1 MMKTTSFGRS
11 AKPALVLV
19 LPLIEAD
26 RVLRPLALLPH
37 WDMGRGLVISVL
49 LSL

>member
-1 MMKTTSFGRS
+1 MMKTTSLEKS

-19 LPLIEAD
+19 LPLLEVD

-49 LSL
+49 L